1 MSVAVA
7 IVGAGPAGCFTA
19 QALLKLR
26 PDAAVTI
33 LDALPV
39 PYGLVRYGV
48 APDHQG
54 TKAITRQFDRLFTR
68 QGVVFAGNVTLGRD
82 VTLAE
87 LQAGFDAVVLATGLH
102 GDRKLDIPGADLPGV
117 LGAGALTRG
126 WNGWPDAPAPAPAP
140 EIGARVVVLGNGN
153 VALDIVRLLAKTE
166 GEFDGSD
173 ISTLPGAAV
182 HDIQI
187 IGRGPAHLARFDP
200 VVLRELGK
208 LSDCAIT
215 VIGGSGAGPVCDAL
229 AALDG
234 HAPKGATRALTFRF
248 DCPPRALDGAGR
260 LERVICDGLTLACDT
275 LITAIGFAGDQSP
288 PAAEDGL
295 IAPGLYAVGWRKRG
309 PRGTIPENRLDAQ
322 AVAARIVAELPAA
335 SDKPGLALPMATD
348 FDGWLRIDAAEIAAA
363 PMGRIRRK
371 ITSLP
376 ALLAQART

>member
-1 MSVAVA
+1 MSLRVA
-7 IVGAGPAGCFTA
+7 IVGAGPSGCFTA

-54 TKAITRQFDRLFTR
+54 TKAVTRQFDRLFTR
-68 QGVVFAGNVTLGRD
+68 QGVTFAGNVTLGRD
-82 VTLAE
+82 LTLAE

-126 WNGWPDAPAPAPAP
+126 WNGWPDAPAP
-140 EIGARVVVLGNGN
+140 EIGARVAVLGNGN
-153 VALDIVRLLAKTE
+153 VALNIVRLLAKTE
-166 GEFDGSD
+166 AELDGSD
-173 ISTLPGAAV
+173 IAATPGAGV
-182 HDIQI
+182 RDIQI
-187 IGRGPAHLARFDP
+187 LGRGPAHLARFDP
-200 VVLRELGK
+200 VGLRELGK
-208 LSDCAIT
+208 LSDCAIR
-215 VIGGSGAGPVCDAL
+215 VIGGAGTGPVCEAL

-234 HAPKGATRALTFRF
+234 HAPNGATKALTFRF
-248 DCPPRALDGAGR
+248 DCPPRALQGAGR
-260 LERVICDGLTLACDT
+260 LERVVCDGLTLDCDT

-288 PAAEDGL
+288 PAAADGL

-322 AVAARIVAELPAA
+322 TVAARIAADLPAQA
-335 SDKPGLALPMATD
+335 TKPGLALPMATD
-348 FDGWLRIDAAEIAAA
+348 FDGWLRIDAAETAAAA
-363 PMGRIRRK
+363 PGRIRRK

-376 ALLAQART
+376 ALLAQARN

>member
-1 MSVAVA
+1 MSVRVA
-7 IVGAGPAGCFTA
+7 IVGAGPSGCFTA

-82 VTLAE
+82 VTLAA

-102 GDRKLDIPGADLPGV
+102 GDRKLDIPGADLPGI
-117 LGAGALTRG
+117 LGAGALTRA
-126 WNGWPDAPAPAPAP
+126 WNGWPDAPAPA
-140 EIGARVVVLGNGN
+140 IGARVVVLGNGN
-153 VALDIVRLLAKTE
+153 VALDIARLLAKTDA
-166 GEFDGSD
+166 EFDGSD
-173 ISTLPGAAV
+173 IAAAPGAGLREIDV
-182 HDIQI
+182 

-200 VVLRELGK
+200 VGLRELGK
-208 LSDCAIT
+208 LSDCTIR
-215 VIGGSGAGPVCDAL
+215 VIGATGTGPVCEAL

-234 HAPKGATRALTFRF
+234 HAPAGASKRLTFRF
-248 DCPPRALDGAGR
+248 DCPPRAIEGAGR
-260 LERVICDGLTLACDT
+260 VERVVCDGVTLPCDT
-275 LITAIGFAGDQSP
+275 LITAIGFEGDQT
-288 PAAEDGL
+288 PAADSEGV

-322 AVAARIVAELPAA
+322 AVAARIAADLPAEGT
-335 SDKPGLALPMATD
+335 KPGLALPMATD
-348 FDGWLRIDAAEIAAA
+348 FDGWLAIDRAETEAAA
-363 PMGRIRRK
+363 PGRIRRK
-371 ITSLP
+371 ITSLT
-376 ALLAQART
+376 ALLAQARN